1 MRETRNKVLVLF
13 TDVYLTKIDIHCIFL
28 KSIARILDEYLYLGG
43 LTNKN
48 QIFEATTIRR
58 SRWLLLFVLKRK
70 SRKKQPQPSA
80 EKQKTYSKNRKK

>member
-1 MRETRNKVLVLF
+1 MQITYRKPPEKKMRETRNKDQVLF
-13 TDVYLTKIDIHCIFL
+13 TDVYLSKIDIHCIFL

-58 SRWLLLFVLKRK
+58 SRWLRLFALKRK
-70 SRKKQPQPSA
+70 NQKKHPQPSA
-80 EKQKTYSKNRKK
+80 